1 VERVYA
7 ILRRLGEADIET
19 VIAEALKEG
28 IPPPVATRHLMR
40 LVEKRRVEVTCDVAV
55 RYRPTPPDGSPDATP
70 RDT

>member
-7 ILRRLGEADIET
+7 ILRRLGEADLET
-19 VIAEALKEG
+19 IIAEALKEG

-40 LVEKRRVEVTCDVAV
+40 LVEKRRVEVICDVAV
-55 RYRPTPPDGSPDATP
+55 RYRPTSSDGPPDATP